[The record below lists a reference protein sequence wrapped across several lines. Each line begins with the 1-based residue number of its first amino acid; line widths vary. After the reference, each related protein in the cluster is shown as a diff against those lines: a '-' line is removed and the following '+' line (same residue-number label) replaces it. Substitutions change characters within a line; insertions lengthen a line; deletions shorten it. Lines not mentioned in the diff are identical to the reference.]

1 MHNVLFS
8 LTVHFPKLGGGSGVV
23 GAGVVG
29 TGVVVGA
36 DVDVVVGLIVVVV
49 CGVGVGSIEVVV
61 CFVVGG
67 VITFGASVESFI
79 VCSSLVEGEGIDFVS
94 TFDTG

>member
-23 GAGVVG
+23 GTGVVG
-29 TGVVVGA
+29 TVVVVGA
-36 DVDVVVGLIVVVV
+36 GVDVVVGLVVVV
-49 CGVGVGSIEVVV
+49 VREVGVGSVEVVV
-61 CFVVGG
+61 DFVVDTV
-67 VITFGASVESFI
+67 VIFGASVESFI